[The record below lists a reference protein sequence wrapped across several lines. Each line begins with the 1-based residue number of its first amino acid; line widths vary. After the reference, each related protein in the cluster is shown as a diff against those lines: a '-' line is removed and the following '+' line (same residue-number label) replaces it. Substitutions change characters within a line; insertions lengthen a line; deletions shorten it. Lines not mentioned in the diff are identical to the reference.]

1 MKVNRTYCLD
11 LDIVKK
17 LKEEDNASE
26 LINKL
31 LFEYYK
37 ENSMT
42 EEQIIQ
48 QVKNR
53 IINRDNEE
61 RNRIEQEKIRQEQNK
76 KAEAFAV
83 YSKLYP
89 PSGEEFIKGH
99 QEGKYKDYVSYIR
112 EKQNG
117 N

>member
-1 MKVNRTYCLD
+1 MPNQVIYMNDENYQ
-11 LDIVKK
+11 K
-17 LKEEDNASE
+17 LRKEDNMSE
-26 LINKL
+26 LVNKL
-31 LFEYYK
+31 LKNYFE